1 MPKHSKI
8 FASPNLCLAQ
18 INTTVGDFSANQSK
32 IEEALLWARSNNCQ
46 VVIFPEMTVS
56 GYPAEDLLL
65 KSSFLEQNLRIIQG
79 LAPKTK
85 GMMVVV
91 GFAQRDPKS
100 KKVYNSAA
108 IYLDGKI
115 HAIYQKNKLPNYG
128 VFDERRYFS
137 EGSKPCFF
145 KAFGVR
151 WGISICE
158 DIWDQESFV
167 YQKKYTGKVDCLI
180 NISAS
185 PYCRGKLKARKDLL
199 KKLSRATRSWV
210 VYLNLVGGQDELV
223 FDGGSLLVDPKG
235 NLRFQAKQFQEELLV
250 APLMLRGK
258 PSKSL
263 KKVAPLSEAEEV
275 YEALKLGVR
284 DYVGKNGFRSVVMGL
299 SGGIDSAL
307 VAAIAVDALGPEK
320 VHGVTMP
327 SPYTSPET
335 YQDSKGLAK
344 NLGIRCL
351 EFRIDSLLAE
361 YKKVLQS
368 VFAGLQEDV
377 TEENL
382 QARIRGTLLMALSNK
397 FGHLLL
403 TTGNKSEV
411 ATGYCTLYGD
421 MAGGFGVLKDVP
433 KTLVFGLARW
443 RNRIAGQALIPQ
455 TVLDRPPS
463 AELRYGQKDQD
474 SLPPY
479 ALLDQL
485 IDAYVEHDQAL
496 RQIKIGGLSHQE
508 IYRVLRLIDASEYKR
523 RQAAPGIK
531 ITPRAFGRD
540 RRMPITNRYIEKN

>member
-158 DIWDQESFV
+158 DIWDQESFI
-167 YQKKYTGKVDCLI
+167 YQKKYAGKVDCLI

-185 PYCRGKLKARKDLL
+185 PYCRGKLKARKELL
-199 KKLSRATRSWV
+199 KKLSRTTRSWV

-433 KTLVFGLARW
+433 KTLVFGLAQW

>member
-85 GMMVVV
+85 GMMVVL

-158 DIWDQESFV
+158 DIWDQESFI
-167 YQKKYTGKVDCLI
+167 YQKKYAGKVDCLI

-185 PYCRGKLKARKDLL
+185 PYCRGKLKARKELL
-199 KKLSRATRSWV
+199 KKLSRTTRSWV

-433 KTLVFGLARW
+433 KTLVFGLAQW

-540 RRMPITNRYIEKN
+540 RRMPITNRYIEKT

>member
-433 KTLVFGLARW
+433 KTLVFGLAQW

>member
-85 GMMVVV
+85 GMMVVL

-158 DIWDQESFV
+158 DIWDQESFI
-167 YQKKYTGKVDCLI
+167 YQKKYAGKVDCLI

-185 PYCRGKLKARKDLL
+185 PYCRGKLKARKELL
-199 KKLSRATRSWV
+199 KKLSRTTRSWV

-433 KTLVFGLARW
+433 KTLVFGLAQW